1 MAATKKHIDID
12 DLPALVALAGQ
23 VRSTKVPHTLRLGGK
38 DLAVLV
44 PAPDDGTRLND
55 KEAFESF
62 LSAAGGW
69 SDVDTD
75 RLIADI
81 RERRAQSSRPPIDL

>member
-1 MAATKKHIDID
+1 MLPSLVTFAT
-12 DLPALVALAGQ
+12 
-23 VRSTKVPHTLRLGGK
+23 
-38 DLAVLV
+38 VLMPMPGDNV
-44 PAPDDGTRLND
+44 WPKG

-62 LSAAGGW
+62 LSAAGGR